1 MARHRARST
10 VKNDRGITLVELLV
24 YMFLAVVVLT
34 IVGSILINSFR
45 AERQVRDA
53 AQSNSTAQLVAE
65 SLGLGIRNASA
76 VEVSAPSADIVLLR
90 TRSIDGSDAGSWYC
104 QAWLISGGEL
114 RTSRSTAAIPVPDAA
129 TAATWTLLA
138 TDVEQI
144 GTSPILALTSDERSV
159 DVRLTVGVGKGVPVT
174 LDTVMVAQQPI
185 PATGKVTAPCF

>member
-1 MARHRARST
+1 MARPPFSEPADH
-10 VKNDRGITLVELLV
+10 DRGITLVELLV
-24 YMFLAVVVLT
+24 YMLLAIVVLT
-34 IVGSILINSFR
+34 IVGSILINSFQ

-76 VEVSAPSADIVLLR
+76 VEVSAPTPDAVLLR
-90 TRSIDGSDAGSWYC
+90 TRSIDGTEAGNWYC
-104 QAWLISGGEL
+104 QAWLISDGDL
-114 RTSRSTAAIPVPDAA
+114 RTTRSTAAIPAPDAA

-144 GTSPILALTSDERSV
+144 GSSPLLSLGADERSV
-159 DVRLTVGVGKGVPVT
+159 DVMLTVGVGQGVPVT

>member
-1 MARHRARST
+1 MARVDDSLAAES
-10 VKNDRGITLVELLV
+10 DRGITLVELLV
-24 YMFLAVVVLT
+24 YMLLAIVVLT
-34 IVGSILINSFR
+34 IVGSILINSFQ

-65 SLGLGIRNASA
+65 SLGRGIRNASA
-76 VEVSAPSADIVLLR
+76 VEVSAPTADTLLLR
-90 TRSIDGSDAGSWYC
+90 TRSLDGSDAGSWYC

-114 RTSRSTAAIPVPDAA
+114 RTSKSTTAIPAPDAA

-138 TDVEQI
+138 SDVEQI
-144 GTSPILALTSDERSV
+144 GASPILALAADERSV
-159 DVRLTVGVGKGVPVT
+159 DVRLTVGVGEGVPVT